1 MKPHTSTHPGLA
13 LALAWGLS
21 FVLTGCAWPGRSAAP
36 LAALQAQD
44 AGLSDKASAV
54 VSDAWWRS
62 WGDPQLAPLIAQ
74 TLKGS
79 PTMADVQA
87 RVRRMQ
93 ALSGVVD
100 AASLPQ
106 ATLGAEFS
114 RQRYSANGLFPPP
127 IAGRTWSNDTLQA
140 GVGWNPDLWGQ
151 HKAELA
157 SAIGQVRAAQA
168 DAAMAANT
176 LVHQVVRGH
185 VALARLLAQQAVA
198 ERMVEQRQQ
207 MQQLV
212 QQRREAGLDTR
223 IEQAQSDST
232 LADAA
237 AQAES
242 LKEQI
247 TLTRHQLA
255 VLSGQAPQAL
265 DAWSPRLDALRLEAL
280 PTHLGA
286 DLLGRRPDVVA
297 ARWRVEAA
305 AQDIQVARTQFY
317 PNVNLSAFAGFNAL
331 GMDRLLD
338 SGSRQYG
345 VVPALRLP
353 LFDGGRLRAQLSGR
367 EAERDSAVTNYNSA
381 VLGAV
386 KEAADAIASS
396 QSVDRQWTEQSK
408 ALGSAESAHALAQQ
422 RFQAGLGNRLAVLAA
437 ESAVLAQRRLA
448 IELQARQLDNRA
460 QLMRALGGGWSADTT
475 PFGTSAFSTNAAAR

>member
-13 LALAWGLS
+13 LALAWGLP

-44 AGLSDKASAV
+44 AGLSEQASAV

-62 WGDPQLAPLIAQ
+62 WGDPQLAQLIAQ

-79 PTMADVQA
+79 PTMADAQA

-305 AQDIQVARTQFY
+305 TQDIQVARTQFY

-367 EAERDSAVTNYNSA
+367 EAERDSAVANYNSA

-475 PFGTSAFSTNAAAR
+475 PFGTSAISTNAAAR

>member
-1 MKPHTSTHPGLA
+1 MNQQHSIRSGLVIA
-13 LALAWGLS
+13 CLLGLS
-21 FVLTGCAWPGRSAAP
+21 GVLVGCALPGRSAAP
-36 LAALQAQD
+36 LATLKAAD
-44 AGLSDKASAV
+44 AGLTEQASAV
-54 VSDAWWRS
+54 VSDHWWHS
-62 WGDPQLAPLIAQ
+62 WGDPQLNRLVER
-74 TLKGS
+74 TLQGS
-79 PTMADVQA
+79 PSMAEAQA

-93 ALSGVVD
+93 ALSGVVN

-127 IAGRTWSNDTLQA
+127 IAGNTWSNDTLQA
-140 GVGWNPDLWGQ
+140 SVGWNPDLWGQ

-168 DAAMAANT
+168 DAAMAANA

-185 VALARLLAQQAVA
+185 VALARLLAQRDIA
-198 ERMVEQRQQ
+198 ERTVQQRQQ

-237 AQAES
+237 AQAEA

-247 TLTRHQLA
+247 ALARHQLA
-255 VLSGQAPQAL
+255 ALSGQAPQAL
-265 DAWSPRLDALRLEAL
+265 DDWSPRLDAFKLEAM
-280 PTHLGA
+280 PATVGA

-297 ARWRVEAA
+297 ARWRAEATQ
-305 AQDIQVARTQFY
+305 QDIQVARTQFY

-331 GMDRLLD
+331 GMNHLLD

-345 VVPALRLP
+345 VVPAIRLP
-353 LFDGGRLRAQLSGR
+353 LFDSGRLRAQLSGR
-367 EAERDSAVTNYNSA
+367 EAERDSAVANYNNA
-381 VLGAV
+381 VLGAA
-386 KEAADAIASS
+386 KEAADAIGSS
-396 QSVDRQWTEQSK
+396 RSVERQWAEQRQ
-408 ALGSAESAHALAQQ
+408 ALASAEHAHALAQQ
-422 RFQAGLGNRLAVLAA
+422 RFEAGLGNRLAVLST

-448 IELQARQLDNRA
+448 IDLQTRQLENRA
-460 QLMRALGGGWSADTT
+460 NLMRALGGGWQGDVAQASNTTASA
-475 PFGTSAFSTNAAAR
+475 R

>member
-1 MKPHTSTHPGLA
+1 MKQPPPISSGLA
-13 LALAWGLS
+13 MTLVLGVSSVLA
-21 FVLTGCAWPGRSAAP
+21 GCAAP
-36 LAALQAQD
+36 THTASTTPLQAH
-44 AGLSDKASAV
+44 ALGLSDTPSPAV
-54 VSDAWWRS
+54 NNAWWRH
-62 WGDPQLAPLIAQ
+62 WNDPQLDHLIAQ
-74 TLKGS
+74 TLQGS
-79 PTMADVQA
+79 PSMAEAQA
-87 RVRRMQ
+87 RVQRMQ
-93 ALSGVVD
+93 ALSGLAD

-106 ATLGAEFS
+106 ATLGGEFS

-151 HKAELA
+151 HRAELA

-168 DAAMAANT
+168 DAAAAANA

-185 VALARLLAQQAVA
+185 VALARLLAQRDVA
-198 ERMVEQRQQ
+198 ERVVQQRQQ

-237 AQAES
+237 AQAEG

-265 DAWSPRLDALRLEAL
+265 DAWSPRLDALRLEAM
-280 PTHLGA
+280 PATLGA

-305 AQDIQVARTQFY
+305 QQDIHVARTQFY

-331 GMDRLLD
+331 GMNHLLD
-338 SGSRQYG
+338 SGSRQYS
-345 VVPALRLP
+345 VVPAVRLP

-367 EAERDSAVTNYNSA
+367 EAERDSAVANYNNA
-381 VLGAV
+381 VLNAV
-386 KEAADAIASS
+386 KEAADAIGSS
-396 QSVDRQWTEQSK
+396 LSVDRQWAAQSK
-408 ALGSAESAHALAQQ
+408 ALASAESAHALAQQ
-422 RFQAGLGNRLAVLAA
+422 RFQAGLGNRLAVLSA
-437 ESAVLAQRRLA
+437 ESAVLTQRRMA
-448 IELQARQLDNRA
+448 IDLQARQFDNRA
-460 QLMRALGGGWSADTT
+460 QLMRALGGGWAGD
-475 PFGTSAFSTNAAAR
+475 AAAAPSTTVSAP

>member
-1 MKPHTSTHPGLA
+1 MQAHTSTHSKLA
-13 LALAWGLS
+13 LAMALGLS
-21 FVLTGCAWPGRSAAP
+21 CALMGCAMPGQRAAP
-36 LAALQAQD
+36 LASLQATQV
-44 AGLSDKASAV
+44 GLDNAQSPV

-62 WGDPQLAPLIAQ
+62 WNDPELNSLIEQ
-74 TLKGS
+74 TLQGS
-79 PTMADVQA
+79 PTVADAQA
-87 RVRRMQ
+87 RVRRMR

-100 AASLPQ
+100 AATLPQ

-127 IAGRTWSNDTLQA
+127 IAGNTWSNDTLQA

-151 HKAELA
+151 HQAELA

-168 DAAMAANT
+168 DAAVAANA
-176 LVHQVVRGH
+176 LVNQVVRGH
-185 VALARLLAQQAVA
+185 VALARLLAQRDVA
-198 ERMVEQRQQ
+198 ERMVQQRQQ

-223 IEQAQSDST
+223 IEQAQSEGS

-237 AQAES
+237 MQVES

-255 VLSGQAPQAL
+255 ALSGQAPQAL
-265 DAWSPRLDALRLEAL
+265 DNFSPRMDALKLDAM
-280 PTHLGA
+280 PTTLGA

-297 ARWRVEAA
+297 ARWRVEASS
-305 AQDIQVARTQFY
+305 QDIEVARTQFY

-331 GMDRLLD
+331 GMNRLLD

-345 VVPALRLP
+345 VVPAVRLP

-367 EAERDSAVTNYNSA
+367 EAERDSAVANYNSA
-381 VLGAV
+381 VLGAA

-396 QSVDRQWTEQSK
+396 QSVDIQWAEQTK
-408 ALGSAESAHALAQQ
+408 ALSSAERAHALAGQ
-422 RFQAGLGNRLAVLAA
+422 RFEAGLGNRLAVLAA
-437 ESAVLAQRRLA
+437 ESAVLAQKRLA
-448 IELQARQLDNRA
+448 IDLQARQRDSRA
-460 QLMRALGGGWSADTT
+460 NLMRALGGGWPTDATT
-475 PFGTSAFSTNAAAR
+475 EPRTTAAAR